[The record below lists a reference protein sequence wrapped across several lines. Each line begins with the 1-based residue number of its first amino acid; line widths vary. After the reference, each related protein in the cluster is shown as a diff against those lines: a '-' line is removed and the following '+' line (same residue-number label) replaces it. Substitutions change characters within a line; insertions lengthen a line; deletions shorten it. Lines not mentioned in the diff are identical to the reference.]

1 MSSGPPSNEGSGGG
15 DGDEGLGDW
24 RELFVIAH
32 EAPVLHD
39 PGKGSFHHPPA
50 TDYGKARLTRGAL
63 DYFRGDMGPLLGPT
77 HEPTGI
83 APICIGKL
91 HEGKASPR
99 ALQNPFGGVPILYV
113 GPMDLNREQASVG
126 VGQDVALAP
135 FDPLARVIALRS
147 PF

>member
-1 MSSGPPSNEGSGGG
+1 MSSGLPSNEGSGGG
-15 DGDEGLGDW
+15 DGDEGLGDC
-24 RELFVIAH
+24 RELLVVAH

-39 PGKGSFHHPPA
+39 PGEGPFHHPP
-50 TDYGKARLTRGAL
+50 TRDHGKARLTRGAL
-63 DYFRGDMGPLLGPT
+63 DHFQGNRGPLLGPT

-83 APICIGKL
+83 APVCIGKL
-91 HEGKASPR
+91 HERKASPR
-99 ALQNPFGGVPILYV
+99 ALQNPFGAVPILDV